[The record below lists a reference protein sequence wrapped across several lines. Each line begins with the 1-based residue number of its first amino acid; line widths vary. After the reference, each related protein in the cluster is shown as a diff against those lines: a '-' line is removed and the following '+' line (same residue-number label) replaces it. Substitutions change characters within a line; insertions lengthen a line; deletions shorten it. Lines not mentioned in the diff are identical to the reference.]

1 MNAPHD
7 PSSVGA
13 ATAQKAQFAE
23 PLRLRGGAEL
33 PAFEI
38 AYETYGTLNEARSN
52 AVLVPRAQRLAPC
65 SRVL

>member
-13 ATAQKAQFAE
+13 ALAQKARFDE

-33 PAFEI
+33 PSYEI
-38 AYETYGTLNEARSN
+38 A
-52 AVLVPRAQRLAPC
+52 
-65 SRVL
+65 

>member
-13 ATAQKAQFAE
+13 ATAQKARFSE

-33 PAFEI
+33 PAIEI
-38 AYETYGTLNEARSN
+38 AYEN
-52 AVLVPRAQRLAPC
+52 
-65 SRVL
+65 